1 MRKLLVL
8 IFFLGYVA
16 ISPLAAQTWSEL
28 FEQKKTQEK
37 YLLLQIGALKV
48 QSELLADASRIF
60 QAGLGMVSAWKDGEF
75 LAHQEFFED
84 WEKVGPQAR
93 LVLNRME
100 GKGLLPE
107 QLIPRIR
114 KARSHWDQ
122 EGKHSESHG
131 LLSEILQVMEKRC
144 LELGESY
151 LLLKSSD
158 LEMEDVIRAELLI
171 DLERQ
176 LEKLAADLSWV
187 FLMCSSL
194 LVQEQEQKRIIESN
208 KY

>member
-8 IFFLGYVA
+8 IFLVGYVA
-16 ISPLAAQTWSEL
+16 VSPLAAQTWSEL
-28 FEQKKTQEK
+28 FEQKQTQEK

-60 QAGLGMVSAWKDGEF
+60 QVGLGMVSDWKEGEF
-75 LAHQEFFED
+75 LAHRDFFEG
-84 WEKVGPQAR
+84 WKKAGPQAR
-93 LVLNRME
+93 LVLDRME

-114 KARSHWDQ
+114 KVRSHWDQ
-122 EGKHSESHG
+122 EGRYSESHG
-131 LLSEILQVMEKRC
+131 LLSEILQEMEKRC
-144 LELGESY
+144 LELRESY
-151 LLLKSSD
+151 SLLNSSD
-158 LEMEDVIRAELLI
+158 LEMEDAIRAELLI

-176 LEKLAADLSWV
+176 LKKLAADLSRV
-187 FLMCSSL
+187 FLMCNSR